1 MTARKPPPPST
12 GADASAAETL
22 PQSALPFPVVGIG
35 ASAGGLAAFEAFF
48 SGMPL
53 DVEPEMAFVLVQH
66 LAPDHKSMLSEI
78 IQRCTRMQVAEVE
91 DGMIVQ
97 KNRVYI
103 IPPNSD
109 MSFSNGRLQLQL
121 PMASRGLRLPIDHF
135 FRSLAHDQRER
146 AIGIVLSGTGS
157 DGSLG
162 VRAIKGEGG
171 MVMAQRPDSTE
182 HNGMLLAAIASCLVD
197 YELLPAEMP
206 ARLTAYVNRLYDRSP
221 RAESLESET
230 AEEGLRE
237 IFILLRDQSG
247 HDFSQYKGGTILRRI
262 ERRMAV
268 HQLKTMDSYVHFL
281 RQTPAEVHALFRD
294 LLIGVTSF
302 FRDAEAFR
310 ALEEQVIPALFVGK
324 APGSVIRVWSTG
336 CSTGEEAYSV
346 AMLLQERLET
356 LRQGFKVQ
364 VFATDIDGHATAT
377 ARAGEYPAS
386 SVADLSPERR
396 SRFFT
401 PEQGGAV
408 YRVHKSLRDLL
419 VFSEHDLIKD
429 PPFSKLDLICCRNL
443 LIYMGGELQKKV
455 IPLFHYALASSGWLF
470 LGSSET
476 IGDFT
481 DLFSIRDRKY
491 KQYQRKDS
499 LHSARRLPVTSPVA
513 PAATTGFTP
522 WPLAKRTRQ
531 GAPPLR
537 ELTEQTLLKLV
548 APAAVLVNEG
558 GDILYLHGRT
568 GLYLE
573 PSPGEAGVNNIL
585 KMAREGLRQKLTT
598 ALRDVKATLTAV
610 HERSLRV
617 RTNGDFTKVDV
628 SVYPVQPTGETARS
642 VSLYLV
648 VLRQAEKVDRASPR
662 KASGGVVADKP
673 SATADADE
681 SHVMALLIE
690 LQSKEEY
697 LQAANEELETSNEE
711 LRSASEEMQSVNE
724 ELQATNEE
732 LETSKEETQSVNE
745 ELTTVNAELQT
756 KVAELSLSNNDMNN
770 LLAGT
775 GVGTVF
781 VDHQL
786 RILRVTPAAA
796 EILNLIRG
804 DIGRPIG
811 HVVSNLVGYYRLM
824 ADTRAVLASLVPK
837 EIEVQTTAGTWFSM
851 RIRPYRTLENV
862 IQGAVIFFIDV
873 TEQKLARDT
882 LREAEDL
889 RRFAVVVRDSG
900 DAIVLQDLAG
910 RILAWNPT
918 ATRLY
923 GWTEAEALTMN
934 IQEVLPEDR
943 RDEELAVVRRLVKTD
958 VLAPYRGQR
967 LAKNGAVVDV
977 WLTATAL
984 VDANG
989 KPYAIATTERLG
1001 G

>member
-1 MTARKPPPPST
+1 
-12 GADASAAETL
+12 
-22 PQSALPFPVVGIG
+22 
-35 ASAGGLAAFEAFF
+35 
-48 SGMPL
+48 MPL
-53 DVEPEMAFVLVQH
+53 DIEPDMAFVLVQH
-66 LAPDHKSMLSEI
+66 LAPDHKSLLSEI
-78 IQRCTRMQVAEVE
+78 IQRCTPMQVSEVE
-91 DGMIVQ
+91 DGMVVQ

-103 IPPNSD
+103 IPPNCD
-109 MSFSNGRLQLQL
+109 MTFAGGRLQLHE
-121 PMASRGLRLPIDHF
+121 PTAARGLRLPIDHF
-135 FRSLAHDQRER
+135 FGSLAQDQRER

-157 DGSLG
+157 DGALG
-162 VRAIKGEGG
+162 VRTIKGEGG
-171 MVMAQRPDSTE
+171 MVMVQRPDSSE
-182 HNGMLLAAIASCLVD
+182 HNGMLLAAVATCLVD

-206 ARLTAYVNRLYDRSP
+206 ARLTDHVNRLYNRP
-221 RAESLESET
+221 PT
-230 AEEGLRE
+230 AEPAGSSTAEDRLRE

-247 HDFSQYKGGTILRRI
+247 HDFSQYKGGTILRRV

-268 HQLKTMDSYVHFL
+268 HQLKTMETYVEFL

-302 FRDAEAFR
+302 FRDPEAFR
-310 ALEEQVIPALFVGK
+310 ALEEQVLPTLFAGK
-324 APGSVIRVWSTG
+324 APGSVVRVWSTG

-346 AMLLQERLET
+346 AILLQERLET
-356 LRQGFKVQ
+356 LRHGFKLQ
-364 VFATDIDGHATAT
+364 VFATDIDGHAIAT

-443 LIYMGGELQKKV
+443 LIYMGNELQRKV
-455 IPLFHYALASSGWLF
+455 IPLFHYALSSGGWLF

-481 DLFSIRDRKY
+481 DLFSVRDRKH

-499 LHSARRLPVTSPVA
+499 LQSARRLPVTSPLS
-513 PAATTGFTP
+513 PATPTGLTP
-522 WPLAKRTRQ
+522 WPLAKRTKH
-531 GAPPLR
+531 GMPPLR

-548 APAAVLVNEG
+548 APAAVLVNDG

-598 ALRDVKATLTAV
+598 ALRDVKATATPV

-628 SVYPVQPTGETARS
+628 SVYPVQSTGESVRS

-648 VLRQAEKVDRASPR
+648 VMRQAEKVDRDSTR
-662 KASGGVVADKP
+662 KASADAAADKAH
-673 SATADADE
+673 ATADADE
-681 SHVMALLIE
+681 SHVMALLSE

-697 LQAANEELETSNEE
+697 LQATNEELETSNEE

-745 ELTTVNAELQT
+745 ELTTVNAELQV
-756 KVAELSLSNNDMNN
+756 KVAELSLANNDMNN

-786 RILRVTPAAA
+786 RILRFTPAAA
-796 EILNLIRG
+796 DILNLIRG

-824 ADTRAVLASLVPK
+824 PDTRAVLASLVPK

-862 IQGAVIFFIDV
+862 IQGAVVFFVDI

-882 LREAEDL
+882 LRVSEEL

-900 DAIVLQDLAG
+900 DAIVLQDLVG
-910 RILAWNPT
+910 RILAWNP
-918 ATRLY
+918 AAARMY
-923 GWTEAEALTMN
+923 GWTETEALGMN
-934 IQEVLPEDR
+934 IQQVLPEGR
-943 RDEELAVVRRLVKTD
+943 RDEELAVVRRLVNTD
-958 VLAPYRGQR
+958 VLAPYRAQR
-967 LAKNGAVVDV
+967 LAKNGAVIAV
-977 WLTATAL
+977 WLTATTL
-984 VDANG
+984 VDASG
-989 KPYAIATTERLG
+989 KPYAIATTERPAG
-1001 G
+1001 